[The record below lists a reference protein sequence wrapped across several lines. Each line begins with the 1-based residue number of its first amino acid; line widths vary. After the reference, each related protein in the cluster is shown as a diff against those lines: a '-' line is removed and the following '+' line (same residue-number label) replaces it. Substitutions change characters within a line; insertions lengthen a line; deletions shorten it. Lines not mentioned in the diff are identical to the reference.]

1 MALETVKEV
10 FETMPKVFAADRA
23 AGVDVVFQ
31 LHITGKEAGDWQIV
45 VKKGACEISEGIHDN
60 PSVRLTMTDMD
71 WLSMCNGQ
79 LDGMSA
85 FMSGKLKA
93 SGNVMLAQQIPTL
106 FPLR

>member
-23 AGVDVVFQ
+23 SGVDAVFQ
-31 LHITGKEAGDWQIV
+31 FHISGKEAGDWHIIV
-45 VKKGACEISEGIHDN
+45 KNAACEIFQGVHSD
-60 PSVRLTMTDMD
+60 PSVTLSLIDSD
-71 WLSMCNGQ
+71 WVAMCTGQ